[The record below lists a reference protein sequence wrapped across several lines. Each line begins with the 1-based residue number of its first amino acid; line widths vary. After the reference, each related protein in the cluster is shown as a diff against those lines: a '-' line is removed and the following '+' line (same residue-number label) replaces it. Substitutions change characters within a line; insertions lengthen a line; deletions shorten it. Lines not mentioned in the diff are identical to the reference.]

1 MKFPIRYF
9 WNSGFKR
16 KAVGRIGKWS
26 MADVFVVATFLSYLS
41 FSNMNSGIDTE
52 AKTLVGLYFFLAYCI
67 LSIASS
73 PIIELAVKRE
83 RMSIKS

>member
-1 MKFPIRYF
+1 VK
-9 WNSGFKR
+9 KT
-16 KAVGRIGKWS
+16 VGRIGKWS

-73 PIIELAVKRE
+73 PIIELAIKNERE
-83 RMSIKS
+83 ALLKTDRRSY